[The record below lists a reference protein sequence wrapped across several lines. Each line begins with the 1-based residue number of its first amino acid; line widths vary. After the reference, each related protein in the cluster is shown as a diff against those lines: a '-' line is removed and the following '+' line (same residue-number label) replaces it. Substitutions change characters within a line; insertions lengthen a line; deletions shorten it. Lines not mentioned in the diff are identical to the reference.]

1 MLETR
6 DRAEGA
12 CGNKVEGVV
21 IKYATAQGGMEKKE
35 RRERQGVDEESM
47 KAINKA

>member
-35 RRERQGVDEESM
+35 EKGRGEDS
-47 KAINKA
+47 K